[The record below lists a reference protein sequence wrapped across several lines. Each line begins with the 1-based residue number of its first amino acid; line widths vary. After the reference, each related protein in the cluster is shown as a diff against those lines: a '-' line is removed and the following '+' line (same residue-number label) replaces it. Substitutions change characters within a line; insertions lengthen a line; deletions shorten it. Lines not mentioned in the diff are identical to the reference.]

1 LWGTG
6 AKRLLLWLFHG
17 FCGGFFLKSMAGVLH
32 PRHQP
37 TRTSGLE
44 LASSLRLLTFVWFSL
59 SGFKTGRETLSHSS
73 ERWSSFF
80 FNNKR
85 EILF

>member
-1 LWGTG
+1 VPN
-6 AKRLLLWLFHG
+6 G
-17 FCGGFFLKSMAGVLH
+17 FCCGFFLKSMAGVLH

-37 TRTSGLE
+37 TSGLE
-44 LASSLRLLTFVWFSL
+44 LASSLRLLAFVWFSL

-73 ERWSSFF
+73 ERWSRLIIF

-85 EILF
+85 ETLFKKIKKFDDSI